1 MASLKD
7 LERQLLALKK
17 QIPFA
22 TARALTSTARKIQE
36 AQKDNLESKLDNPTP
51 FTVNSVASTAARKT
65 NLTAKVFIRPT
76 AAEYLAPEEFGG
88 TRHLSGKALLNPKG
102 VRLNKYGNLPK
113 GKLASL
119 KANPNVF
126 VGSVNGAS
134 GFWQRKKY
142 KPVTGKKKGKRSK
155 NGTRKPR
162 PKQPKLKLLVRFG
175 DAQEASPTL
184 GYFELANQMASDLL
198 PGEMSAAISEALR
211 TAK

>member
-1 MASLKD
+1 MAGLEE
-7 LERQLLALKK
+7 LERQLKAIKK

-22 TARALTSTARKIQE
+22 TARALTRTARKIQE
-36 AQKDNLESKLDNPTP
+36 AEKDNLQNKLDNPTP
-51 FTVNSVASTAARKT
+51 FTVNSVASTAARKN
-65 NLTAKVFIRPT
+65 NLNAKVFIRPT

-102 VRLNKYGNLPK
+102 VRLNKYGNLPR

-119 KANPNVF
+119 KANQNVF
-126 VGSVNGAS
+126 VGSIDGVS
-134 GFWQRKKY
+134 GFWQRKSY
-142 KPVTGKKKGKRSK
+142 KPVKGKSKGKRSK

-175 DAQEASPTL
+175 DAQEAKPEL
-184 GYFELANQMASDLL
+184 GYFELAHRMAADIL
-198 PGEMSAAISEALR
+198 PDEMSAELAEALK